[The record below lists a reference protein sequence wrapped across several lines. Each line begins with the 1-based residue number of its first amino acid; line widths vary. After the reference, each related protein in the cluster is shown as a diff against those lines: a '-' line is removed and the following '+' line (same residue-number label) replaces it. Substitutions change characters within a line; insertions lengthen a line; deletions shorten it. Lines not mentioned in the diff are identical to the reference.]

1 MAKIQELS
9 SISNFEPPKEDSSLG
24 TPVEELK
31 GRDCSAVSMAL
42 LHKGEFSLLHGDK
55 GGLKYFEMAA
65 KLDPSNSH
73 LFLQQGLALF
83 EYGSQEG
90 REEGLTLASKR
101 FKMATT
107 LDPSC
112 FQAWHLW
119 GNTLYFLGN
128 RQKEP
133 SYFAHALKKYEKAV
147 TLSEGQP
154 PDVLADLYW
163 DLGDLWEKLATLS
176 GEATDY
182 YYAIQA
188 YEKGSSYQDD
198 LPPEFWMNFG
208 KVYALMGEKTND
220 VRLFIKAINCY
231 KNAISITLSNRDAWI
246 LLGKT
251 LQTLYGF
258 SHDEDHFSQANE
270 CFKTAAQLS
279 SKESQIWLDW
289 AHLLLES
296 GKVFRDEKKLLA
308 SIDKCYKAHRYDR
321 KNPHVIATWTHA
333 LAELGITTG
342 KLKPIHE
349 AFNKIEPLV
358 EKFEDPEIYYAYG
371 MAFYAQ
377 GHYYKD
383 IDAYYQAIELFQE
396 GLSMDR
402 THTPLWEAIGDASF
416 AAAQMDMDERSFD
429 RTCHFF
435 ERALNLRKQSTTH
448 SRYGMTLLKYGELKN
463 DQKTFE
469 LAAYHFE
476 MAINMQKNA
485 AYLHPDWMF
494 AYAVALDHIAEFL
507 DSDTHY
513 IKALDIL
520 SHILMLKPDYP
531 SIHHQLAL
539 TCGHY
544 GELIHEPDT
553 FARAI
558 HHYRIAH
565 QQDKEND
572 QVILDWALT
581 LTALGDL
588 LENDVESD
596 QYLREAE
603 YKMIQAAKLGNIH
616 AYYSLSCLY
625 SVIGDLNNS
634 LRFLEKAKAF
644 GALPPLEVL
653 IEDDWLDNLRETEG
667 FSQFQAELE
676 SLPEQ

>member
-1 MAKIQELS
+1 MAKIKELS
-9 SISNFEPPKEDSSLG
+9 SLSNFEPPQEDSSIG
-24 TPVEELK
+24 TPIEELK
-31 GRDCSAVSMAL
+31 KGDYSVLSMAL
-42 LHKGEFSLLHGDK
+42 LHKGEFRLLHGDK
-55 GGLKYFEMAA
+55 GGLEYFDMAA

-83 EYGSQEG
+83 EYGSHEG
-90 REEGLTLASKR
+90 KEGGLTLASKR
-101 FKMATT
+101 FKVATT

-119 GNTLYFLGN
+119 GNTLYFLGI
-128 RQKEP
+128 RKKEP
-133 SYFAHALKKYEKAV
+133 SYFSHALKKYEKAIA
-147 TLSEGQP
+147 LSKGQP
-154 PDVLADLYW
+154 ADVLADLYW
-163 DLGDLWEKLATLS
+163 DLGDLWEKLANLS
-176 GEATDY
+176 GEAADY
-182 YYAIQA
+182 THAIQA
-188 YEKGSSYQDD
+188 YEKGVGHQDD

-208 KVYALMGEKTND
+208 KVYFLLGEKITD

-231 KNAISITLSNRDAWI
+231 KNAVSTTLSNGKVWI
-246 LLGKT
+246 LLGKA
-251 LQTLYGF
+251 LQTLYSF

-270 CFKTAAQLS
+270 CFATAAQLS
-279 SKESQIWLDW
+279 NKESAIWLDW
-289 AHLLLES
+289 AHLLLDS
-296 GKVFRDEKKLLA
+296 GKLFRDEKKLRA
-308 SIDKCYKAHRYDR
+308 SIDKCYKAHQYDR
-321 KNPHVIATWTHA
+321 KNPYIIATWTRA
-333 LAELGITTG
+333 LAELGIATG

-349 AFNKIEPLV
+349 AFNKIEPLA
-358 EKFEDPEIYYAYG
+358 EELEDPEICYAYG

-377 GHYYKD
+377 GRYYKD

-396 GLSMDR
+396 GLSIDR
-402 THTPLWEAIGDASF
+402 THTPLWEAIADASF
-416 AAAQMDMDERSFD
+416 AAAQMDHDERSFD

-435 ERALNLRKQSTTH
+435 ERALNLRKSSISH
-448 SRYGMTLLKYGELKN
+448 SHYGMTLLTYGELKN
-463 DQKTFE
+463 DQKSFE
-469 LAAYHFE
+469 LATYHFE
-476 MAINMQKNA
+476 TAINMQKNA

-494 AYAVALDHIAEFL
+494 AYAKTLDHVAEFL

-531 SIHHQLAL
+531 DIHHQLAL
-539 TCGHY
+539 TCSHY
-544 GELIHEPDT
+544 GELIHEPDI
-553 FARAI
+553 FSRAI

-565 QQDKEND
+565 QRDKEND
-572 QVILDWALT
+572 QIILDWALT

-644 GALPPLEVL
+644 GALPPLEAL
-653 IEDDWLDNLRETEG
+653 LEDDWLENLRETEG
-667 FSQFQAELE
+667 FSHFQNELE